1 MSKKNSM
8 TPFQITFYFLN
19 HQREIELLEK
29 SFIAIGEQLE
39 LFEKQHSSTIK
50 NYLKSWQE
58 ELDDLTKRYKKSEKR
73 AQQIYDETIGDDDP
87 NDENNIAYATHNSR
101 IDYLAHRKQEDIEE
115 IKAKYSDFLDLFSKS
130 TLIGLYSLN
139 ESFLSKICEFSSQI
153 FEKKIKLSHFS
164 QRDYLLSSFNYLEL
178 VIEIPIEPFEK
189 YLSKLKDLQS
199 IRNKIIHEGS
209 EIRDN
214 SILKTVEKYS
224 PNLLYD
230 KEKAF
235 LRIVN
240 VNFNKDFF
248 ELLKNLYQELLW
260 QLEERQKYKNIKS
273 ILENWFGVIEGKITI
288 SEVNST
294 KTSSKKRTIDF
305 KIDSDNEKIPEL
317 RGKLSLTSN
326 KGYEVEIID
335 QSENELIKELLE
347 AEKDLINLNLELKT
361 FMTFGRNLD
370 IGLLIY

>member
-1 MSKKNSM
+1 M

-19 HQREIELLEK
+19 NQREIEHLEK
-29 SFIAIGEQLE
+29 SFIAINDQLE

-58 ELDDLTKRYKKSEKR
+58 ELDDLTERYKKSEKR
-73 AQQIYDETIGDDDP
+73 AQQEYDETIGDSDP
-87 NDENNIAYATHNSR
+87 NDENNISYATHISG
-101 IDYLAHRKQEDIEE
+101 IDYLAHKKQEEIEE

-139 ESFLSKICEFSSQI
+139 ENFLSKICELSSKE
-153 FEKKIKLSHFS
+153 FAKKIKLSHFS

-178 VIEIPIEPFEK
+178 VMDISIEPFEK
-189 YLSKLKDLQS
+189 YISKLKDIQS

-209 EIRDN
+209 EIKDN
-214 SILKTVEKYS
+214 SILKTIEKYS

-230 KEKAF
+230 QEKEF
-235 LRIVN
+235 LRIVSS
-240 VNFNKDFF
+240 NFNKDFF
-248 ELLKNLYQELLW
+248 ELLRNLYQELLW
-260 QLEERQKYKNIKS
+260 QLEERQKYKTIKN
-273 ILENWFGVIEGKITI
+273 ILENWFGLIEGKITI

-305 KIDSDNEKIPEL
+305 KIDSDNEQIPEL
-317 RGKLSLTSN
+317 NGKLSLTSN

-335 QSENELIKELLE
+335 QSENELIKELFE
-347 AEKDLINLNLELKT
+347 ADKDLINLNLELKI
-361 FMTFGRNLD
+361 FMTFDKNID
-370 IGLLIY
+370 IRLLIY

>member
-1 MSKKNSM
+1 M

-19 HQREIELLEK
+19 NQRKIEQLEK
-29 SFIAIGEQLE
+29 SFLAISEQLE

-58 ELDDLTKRYKKSEKR
+58 ELDTLTERYKKSEKR
-73 AQQIYDETIGDDDP
+73 AQQRYDETIGDSDP
-87 NDENNIAYATHNSR
+87 NNQNNIAYATHNSG

-139 ESFLSKICEFSSQI
+139 ESFLSKICGLSSQA
-153 FEKKIKLSHFS
+153 FKKKIKLSHFS

-178 VIEIPIEPFEK
+178 VIDIPIKPFEK
-189 YLSKLKDLQS
+189 YISKLKDIQS
-199 IRNKIIHEGS
+199 IRNKIIHERS
-209 EIRDN
+209 EIKDDT
-214 SILKTVEKYS
+214 ILKSIEKYS
-224 PNLLYD
+224 PNLFYD
-230 KEKAF
+230 KEKEF

-260 QLEERQKYKNIKS
+260 QLEERQKYKTIKS

-294 KTSSKKRTIDF
+294 KTSSKKRMIDF

-326 KGYEVEIID
+326 KGYEIETID
-335 QSENELIKELLE
+335 QSENELIKEFLE
-347 AEKDLINLNLELKT
+347 AEKDLISLNLELKT
-361 FMTFGRNLD
+361 FMTFDKNLD
-370 IGLLIY
+370 IRLLIY

>member
-1 MSKKNSM
+1 M
-8 TPFQITFYFLN
+8 TSFQITFYFLN
-19 HQREIELLEK
+19 NQRKVEQLEK
-29 SFIAIGEQLE
+29 SFIAINDQLE

-58 ELDDLTKRYKKSEKR
+58 ELDDLTERYKKSEKS
-73 AQQIYDETIGDDDP
+73 AQQKYDETIGDSGP
-87 NDENNIAYATHNSR
+87 NNQDNIAYATHISG
-101 IDYLAHRKQEDIEE
+101 IDYLAHRKQEEVE
-115 IKAKYSDFLDLFSKS
+115 VIKAKYSDFLDLFSKS

-139 ESFLSKICEFSSQI
+139 ESFLSKVCNLSSQT

-178 VIEIPIEPFEK
+178 VIDIPIEPFEK
-189 YLSKLKDLQS
+189 YVSKLKDVQS

-209 EIRDN
+209 EIKDS
-214 SILKTVEKYS
+214 SILKTIEKYS
-224 PNLLYD
+224 PNLFYD
-230 KEKAF
+230 KEKEF
-235 LRIVN
+235 LKIVN
-240 VNFNKDFF
+240 SNFNKDFF

-260 QLEERQKYKNIKS
+260 QFEERQKYKTIKS
-273 ILENWFGVIEGKITI
+273 ILENWFGLIEGKITI

-305 KIDSDNEKIPEL
+305 KIDSDNEKVPEL
-317 RGKLSLTSN
+317 KGKLSLTTN

-361 FMTFGRNLD
+361 FMTFDKNLD
-370 IGLLIY
+370 IRLLIY

>member
-8 TPFQITFYFLN
+8 TQFQITFYFLN
-19 HQREIELLEK
+19 HQRQVEQLEK

-58 ELDDLTKRYKKSEKR
+58 ELDDLTERYKKSEKN
-73 AQQIYDETIGDDDP
+73 AQQIYDETIGDSDP
-87 NDENNIAYATHNSR
+87 NDQNNIAYATHFSG
-101 IDYLAHRKQEDIEE
+101 IDYLAHRKQEDIDE

-139 ESFLSKICEFSSQI
+139 ENFLSKICELSSQA

-178 VIEIPIEPFEK
+178 VIDIPNVPFKK
-189 YLSKLKDLQS
+189 YVSKLKDIQS

-209 EIRDN
+209 EIKDN
-214 SILKTVEKYS
+214 TILKTIEKYS

-230 KEKAF
+230 KEKEF
-235 LRIVN
+235 LRIIN

-260 QLEERQKYKNIKS
+260 QLEERQKYKTIKS
-273 ILENWFGVIEGKITI
+273 ILENWFGLIEGKITI

-305 KIDSDNEKIPEL
+305 KIISDNEKIPEL
-317 RGKLSLTSN
+317 NGKLSLTSN

-361 FMTFGRNLD
+361 FMTFDKNLD
-370 IGLLIY
+370 IRLLIY